1 MIAPGLETASRS
13 AESILSQSSS
23 ILVLL
28 SSPALCMT
36 GRFLLPLRKIDASV
50 MVGEVKIWRSRRKL
64 SQYLNGSGL
73 LAPAVS
79 LCVEVMVVEIQ
90 WEAEVAVVV

>member
-1 MIAPGLETASRS
+1 
-13 AESILSQSSS
+13 
-23 ILVLL
+23 
-28 SSPALCMT
+28 
-36 GRFLLPLRKIDASV
+36 